1 MRWLKVKTL
10 EELKTIG
17 SFKEVRQDIRNTLG
31 NTLSLKARSW
41 QNLWESIQSV
51 QNLISEQ
58 LGQQNQENTTTN
70 ISISDEGSLYFKS
83 EASRIIYALV
93 ELDQKYRLK
102 ELRVNQSYYQDADK
116 AKQWRNE
123 LAKIIHP
130 DICKHP
136 KAALATSKLTE
147 LFENMVGQ

>member
-10 EELKTIG
+10 EELQTLG
-17 SFKEVRQDIRNTLG
+17 SFKEVRQDVQNSLG
-31 NTLSLKARSW
+31 NTLGLKAKSW
-41 QNLWESIQSV
+41 QNLWESIQAI

-70 ISISDEGSLYFKS
+70 ISILDEDSLYFKS

-102 ELRVNQSYYQDADK
+102 ELRVNQSHYQDADK
-116 AKQWRNE
+116 ARQWRNE

-136 KAALATSKLTE
+136 KAALATSKLTIK
-147 LFENMVGQ
+147 